1 MSLGVY
7 EVMVSMKVLVN
18 RRQSGVSLI
27 EILIAL
33 VILSIGLLGMMAL
46 QARTLSLNHSSY
58 QRTQA
63 VNLSYDIADRM
74 RANRRS
80 AQDGDYEIT
89 LTASNPTGQ
98 SVPDQDLRE
107 WRELIQAT
115 LPSGTGS
122 VSLNGDSVT
131 IIVQWDD
138 SRGRDPIQSFE
149 LVTQI

>member
-1 MSLGVY
+1 MTLMTNKPSR
-7 EVMVSMKVLVN
+7 
-18 RRQSGVSLI
+18 RRQTGVSLI

-33 VILSIGLLGMMAL
+33 VILSIGLLGMAGL
-46 QARTLSLNHSSY
+46 QARTLSLNHSAY

-63 VNLSYDIADRM
+63 INLSYDVVDRM

-107 WRELIQAT
+107 WREIIQAT

-122 VSLNGDSVT
+122 VALNGNLVT
-131 IIVQWDD
+131 IVIQWDD
-138 SRGRDPIQSFE
+138 SRGREPLQSFE
-149 LVTQI
+149 LVTEI

>member
-1 MSLGVY
+1 MIFI
-7 EVMVSMKVLVN
+7 MN
-18 RRQSGVSLI
+18 RPFKPRQTGVSLI

-33 VILSIGLLGMMAL
+33 VILSIGLLGMAGL
-46 QARTLSLNHSSY
+46 QARTLSLNHSAY

-63 VNLSYDIADRM
+63 INLSYDVADRM

-80 AQDGDYEIT
+80 AQDGDYVIT

-107 WRELIQAT
+107 WREIIQAT

-122 VSLNGDSVT
+122 VALNGNLVT
-131 IIVQWDD
+131 IVIQWDD
-138 SRGRDPIQSFE
+138 SRGREPLQSFE
-149 LVTQI
+149 LVTEI